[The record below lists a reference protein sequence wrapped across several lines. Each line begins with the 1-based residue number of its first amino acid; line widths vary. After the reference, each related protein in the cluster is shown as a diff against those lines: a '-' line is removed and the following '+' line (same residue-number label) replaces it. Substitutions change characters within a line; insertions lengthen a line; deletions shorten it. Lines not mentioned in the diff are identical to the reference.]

1 MNKILGF
8 KIANLVTFVAT
19 LVVNYLTTT
28 GVTSANGTSVLQP
41 IGNVSD
47 QFDTL
52 ITPPGWAFSIWG
64 LIYAGLLIF
73 TIAQFIPQL
82 KLDDYVGK
90 VSVFFILSCL
100 FNITWIVAFSL
111 ATKVSILIS
120 VFLIFGLLISLIV
133 IQLRCTFFSGKN
145 TPFEIG
151 FGDIPISIYLGWL
164 MTASI
169 LNVAVCIRAWT
180 ESSQLGNENIWY
192 IIIVIVAA
200 ILYILNM
207 ALKNNYVTMVVF
219 FYVLIALAVKHQ
231 NDTVLFP
238 FTLAILSFCVFGL
251 IIKAV
256 LPSFKRLAARFVM
269 RRVAQS

>member
-28 GVTSANGTSVLQP
+28 GVTGVNGTSILQP

-64 LIYAGLLIF
+64 VIYAGLLIF
-73 TIAQFIPQL
+73 TIVQFIPQL

-133 IQLRCTFFSGKN
+133 IQMRCTFFSEKK

-151 FGDIPISIYLGWL
+151 FGDVPISIYLGWI

-180 ESSQLGNENIWY
+180 ESSQLDNENIWY
-192 IIIVIVAA
+192 IAIVIIATV
-200 ILYILNM
+200 LYILNII
-207 ALKNNYVTMVVF
+207 LRNNYVTMVVF
-219 FYVLIALAVKHQ
+219 SYVLIALVVKHQ
-231 NDTVLFP
+231 NDTTLFK
-238 FTLAILSFCVFGL
+238 FTLTIFCFCVVGL
-251 IIKAV
+251 IIKTV
-256 LPSFKRLAARFVM
+256 LLSCKRFA
-269 RRVAQS
+269 S